1 MSEHVEIQQ
10 ATDKIIWGC
19 LSAGTAADWFG
30 FVENHI
36 PFILM
41 CVAIL
46 GLVVKFYYARL
57 DAKYK
62 LEAEKRERA
71 AELREVEKHKHETL
85 LAKAQIE
92 AVKNEN
98 ERLDIYSKVMLKKV
112 EKEND

>member
-1 MSEHVEIQQ
+1 MSEHVEVQQ
-10 ATDKIIWGC
+10 LADKVIVAC
-19 LSAGTAADWFG
+19 LGVGTAADWFG

-46 GLVVKFYYARL
+46 GLAVKFYYARL

-62 LEAEKRERA
+62 RA
-71 AELREVEKHKHETL
+71 SELREVEKHKNETS

-92 AVKNEN
+92 AVKKEN
-98 ERLDIYSKVMLKKV
+98 ERLDVYSKVMLKKV